1 VAKSKAIAAK
11 RAVTLAP
18 PSRRREAKADELN
31 RVLDKISDSGIE
43 SLTGDERKIL
53 EEMSRRLRGS

>member
-1 VAKSKAIAAK
+1 
-11 RAVTLAP
+11 VTLAP

-31 RVLDKISDSGIE
+31 RVLDKISETGIE

-53 EEMSRRLRGS
+53 EEMSRKLRGS